1 MVAIGSISGNWTPG
15 RGVLTE
21 WRASPS
27 SRALAAAAPV
37 DPLPPTF
44 QQKQHL
50 RSALTARKRRRDSAR
65 LILTSWNVAGWCDI
79 AAMTEAIN
87 AHLRRHDTYH
97 SAFDF
102 RAFDITDAGEV
113 TRRTIEDPELIEF
126 VPAVLGFMEQD
137 QIRDH
142 VLTATPGTL
151 EWDCFT
157 FGVIQKEHHFTVY
170 ANIDHLHTDG
180 TSSLV
185 IYGDI
190 TRDYQELT
198 LGRDESDA
206 EPAAYRDFTENQHD
220 EVDTLTR
227 ESGPVKDW
235 VDFAVDADGEWPSFP
250 LELGSADDGSG
261 GAFTAEILDAAQ
273 TEAFDTACRRAGARF
288 SGGVLACAAIADH
301 DFTHADIVHI
311 FSPLDTRTKDQATS
325 VGWYAS
331 LFPISV
337 EIGSDFGETAR
348 SAQKSFDANKHLA
361 AVPFDRVLD
370 LVDPEVLGDAGSDQ
384 PMMVSLFDFRKLD
397 PAIADNLGMFIDDL
411 NHGSINIWATR
422 NRDCTTITVSFPETF
437 DSRRSIHNYIAAL
450 RDAFISAAG
459 G

>member
-1 MVAIGSISGNWTPG
+1 MVAIGSISGSWTPG
-15 RGVLTE
+15 RGILTE
-21 WRASPS
+21 WTASSS
-27 SRALAAAAPV
+27 SRELAAAAPI

-50 RSALTARKRRRDSAR
+50 RSAHTARKHQRDSAR

-97 SAFDF
+97 SAFD
-102 RAFDITDAGEV
+102 ITDAGEV
-113 TRRTIEDPELIEF
+113 IRRTIEDPERIEF

-137 QIRDH
+137 EIRDH
-142 VLTATPGTL
+142 ALTATPGTL

-190 TRDYQELT
+190 TRDYQALT
-198 LGRDESDA
+198 LGGDGGEP
-206 EPAAYRDFTENQHD
+206 EPAAYRAFTENQHD

-227 ESGPVKDW
+227 DSGPVKDW
-235 VDFAVDADGEWPSFP
+235 VDFALDAEGEWPSFP
-250 LELGSADDGSG
+250 LELGRADDGSG
-261 GAFTAEILDAAQ
+261 EAYAAELLNAAQ
-273 TEAFDTACRRAGARF
+273 TEAFDVACRQAGARF

-301 DFTHADIVHI
+301 DFTHADTVHI
-311 FSPLDTRTKDQATS
+311 FSPLDTRTRDQATS

-337 EIGSDFGETAR
+337 EVAANDFGSMAR
-348 SAQKSFDANKHLA
+348 SAQKSFDANKHLS

-370 LVDPEVLGDAGSDQ
+370 LVDPDELGDAGSSQ

-397 PAIADNLGMFIDDL
+397 PAVSDNLGIFIDDL
-411 NHGSINIWATR
+411 NHGGINIWVTR
-422 NRDCTTITVSFPETF
+422 NRDATTVTVSFPDTF
-437 DSRRSIHNYIAAL
+437 DSRRSIHNYLAAL
-450 RDAFISAAG
+450 RDAFISVAG

>member
-1 MVAIGSISGNWTPG
+1 MVAIGSISGNWAPG
-15 RGVLTE
+15 AGIVTE
-21 WRASPS
+21 WTASPA
-27 SRALAAAAPV
+27 SRELAAAAPI

-50 RSALTARKRRRDSAR
+50 RSAQAARERGRSSAR
-65 LILTSWNVAGWCDI
+65 LIMTSWSIVGWCDI
-79 AAMTEAIN
+79 GAMTEAIN

-97 SAFDF
+97 SV
-102 RAFDITDAGEV
+102 FDITGEGEV
-113 TRRTIEDPELIEF
+113 VRRTIEDPERIEF

-137 QIRDH
+137 AIREH
-142 VLTATPGTL
+142 VLTATPNTL

-157 FGVIQKEHHFTVY
+157 FGVIQKEQYFTVY

-180 TSSLV
+180 TSCLV

-190 TRDYQELT
+190 TRDYQALT

-206 EPAAYRDFTENQHD
+206 EPAGYRDFTENQHD
-220 EVDTLTR
+220 EVGTLTR
-227 ESGPVKDW
+227 DSRPVKDW
-235 VDFAVDADGEWPSFP
+235 VDFAVDAEGEWPSFP

-261 GAFTAEILDAAQ
+261 GAFTAEILNAEQ
-273 TEAFDTACRRAGARF
+273 TEAFDIACRQAGARF

-301 DFTHADIVHI
+301 DFTHADVVHI
-311 FSPLDTRTKDQATS
+311 FSPLDTRTREQATS

-337 EIGSDFGETAR
+337 EIGRDFGETAR
-348 SAQKSFDANKHLA
+348 SAQKSFDANKHLS

-370 LVDPEVLGDAGSDQ
+370 LVDSEEIGEAGSDQ

-411 NHGSINIWATR
+411 NNGAINIWVTR
-422 NRDCTTITVSFPETF
+422 NRDCTTVTVSFPETF
-437 DSRRSIHNYIAAL
+437 DSRRSIHNYMAAL
-450 RDAFISAAG
+450 RDAFISVAG

>member
-1 MVAIGSISGNWTPG
+1 MVAIGSISGNWAPG
-15 RGVLTE
+15 GGIVTE
-21 WRASPS
+21 WTASAS
-27 SRALAAAAPV
+27 SREVAAAAPI

-44 QQKQHL
+44 QQLQHL
-50 RSALTARKRRRDSAR
+50 RSAHAARELQRSSAR
-65 LILTSWNVAGWCDI
+65 LIMTSWSVAGWCDI

-97 SAFDF
+97 SAFDV
-102 RAFDITDAGEV
+102 TDSGDV
-113 TRRTIEDPELIEF
+113 IRRTITDPERIEF
-126 VPAVLGFMEQD
+126 VPAVLGSMAQD

-142 VLTATPGTL
+142 VLTATPDTL

-157 FGVIQKEHHFTVY
+157 FGVIQSEYHFTVY

-190 TRDYQELT
+190 SRDYQALT
-198 LGRDESDA
+198 HGSDESEA
-206 EPAAYRDFTENQHD
+206 EPAAYRDFTEHQHV

-227 ESGPVKDW
+227 DSGPVKDW
-235 VDFAVDADGEWPSFP
+235 VDFAVDAEGEWPSFP
-250 LELGSADDGSG
+250 LELGSTDDGSG
-261 GAFTAEILDAAQ
+261 RAFTAELLNAAQ
-273 TEAFDTACRRAGARF
+273 TEAFDAACRRVGARF

-301 DFTHADIVHI
+301 DFTHADTVHI

-331 LFPISV
+331 LFPISIEV
-337 EIGSDFGETAR
+337 AASDFGGIAR
-348 SAQKSFDANKHLA
+348 SAQKSFDANKHLS
-361 AVPFDRVLD
+361 AVPFDRVRD
-370 LVDPEVLGDAGSDQ
+370 LVDLEELGAAGSDQ
-384 PMMVSLFDFRKLD
+384 PMMVSLFDFRNMD
-397 PAIADNLGMFIDDL
+397 PAVSDNLGMFIDDL
-411 NHGSINIWATR
+411 NTGAINIWVTR
-422 NRDCTTITVSFPETF
+422 NRDSTTVTVSFPDTF